1 MKFGKLS
8 LSIMQVTEN
17 VEPSEGFWREFYL
30 LPPDRTFLRR
40 LLDGISPDDTLL
52 LQVSA
57 LIA

>member
-1 MKFGKLS
+1 
-8 LSIMQVTEN
+8 MQATEN

-52 LQVSA
+52 LQVGA